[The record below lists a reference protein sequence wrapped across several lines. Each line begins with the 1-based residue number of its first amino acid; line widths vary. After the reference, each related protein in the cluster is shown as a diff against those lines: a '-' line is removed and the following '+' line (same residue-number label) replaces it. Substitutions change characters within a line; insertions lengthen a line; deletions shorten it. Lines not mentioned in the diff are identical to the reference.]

1 MILAAEHNN
10 QDICSYLIQTIRDM
24 GRIIAID
31 YGRKRTGIA
40 VTDPDRIIA
49 SPLTTIPTHELSGF
63 LKKYIQEEDVDCLV
77 VGEPKQM
84 DYTASEAE
92 KYIAPFI
99 KQFSKSFPDLKI
111 ERVDERFTSR
121 MAMQVILDSGISKK
135 GRRDKALID
144 KVSATIILQT
154 YLDMN
159 NGH

>member
-1 MILAAEHNN
+1 
-10 QDICSYLIQTIRDM
+10 M

-49 SPLTTIPTHELSGF
+49 SPLSTVPTHELIGF
-63 LKKYIQEEDVDCLV
+63 LTKHIEEEGVDCLV
-77 VGEPKQM
+77 IGEPKQM

-99 KQFSKSFPDLKI
+99 KQVSKSFPDLKI

-121 MAMQVILDSGISKK
+121 MALQVILESGISKK
-135 GRRDKALID
+135 GRRDKSLID
-144 KVSATIILQT
+144 KISAAIILQT
-154 YLDMN
+154 YLEMN
-159 NGH
+159 NG

>member
-1 MILAAEHNN
+1 
-10 QDICSYLIQTIRDM
+10 M

-49 SPLTTIPTHELSGF
+49 SPLITVPTHELIEF
-63 LKKYIQEEDVDCLV
+63 LTKYIEEEGVDCLV
-77 VGEPKQM
+77 IGEPKQM

-99 KQFSKSFPDLKI
+99 RQVSKSFPDLKI

-121 MAMQVILDSGISKK
+121 MASQVVLESGISKK
-135 GRRDKALID
+135 GRRDKSLID
-144 KVSATIILQT
+144 KISAAIILQT
-154 YLDMN
+154 YLEMN
-159 NGH
+159 NG

>member
-1 MILAAEHNN
+1 
-10 QDICSYLIQTIRDM
+10 M

-49 SPLTTIPTHELSGF
+49 SPLSTVPTHELIGF
-63 LKKYIQEEDVDCLV
+63 LTKYIEEEGVDCLV
-77 VGEPKQM
+77 IGEPKQM

-99 KQFSKSFPDLKI
+99 KQVSKSFPDLKI

-121 MAMQVILDSGISKK
+121 MALQVILESGISKK
-135 GRRDKALID
+135 GRRDKSLID
-144 KVSATIILQT
+144 KISAAIILQT
-154 YLDMN
+154 YLEMN
-159 NGH
+159 NG